1 MHARVCPSTLIP
13 GLVTET
19 GMGAALM
26 LVHQQPIGHEKCATD
41 NIEQC
46 SPGKKTEMIKLERK
60 WVDLEITMLSDATQ
74 TKNRK

>member
-1 MHARVCPSTLIP
+1 
-13 GLVTET
+13 
-19 GMGAALM
+19 M